1 MTVSTTTRTP
11 QEWHGD
17 GGHIFD
23 HAHQPPHCINV
34 FVPLDDLTD
43 TNGPTEFIPGTHV
56 LNVFD
61 NDRQGGSGNTD
72 GNSNSFAIKAK
83 AGGVIMFDYR
93 LKHRGG
99 LNSTPNDR
107 LLLCLCYARPWF
119 QDQANPVGN
128 HATLITSRLMCL
140 QPPTSSSCNFVFVRF
155 DWSTYVALA
164 SSSNGPCSLC
174 TSQPQPCKTL
184 DATAAPPGG
193 RRSDVR
199 QAALRP
205 E

>member
-1 MTVSTTTRTP
+1 MTVSTTTCTA

-17 GGHIFD
+17 GGHIFG

-43 TNGPTEFIPGTHV
+43 ANGPTEFVPGTHV
-56 LNVFD
+56 LNAFGGQ
-61 NDRQGGSGNTD
+61 QGGSGNTD
-72 GNSNSFAIKAK
+72 GDGNSFAIKAK
-83 AGGVIMFDYR
+83 AGGVILFDYR

-128 HATLITSRLMCL
+128 YLTDIM
-140 QPPTSSSCNFVFVRF
+140 
-155 DWSTYVALA
+155 
-164 SSSNGPCSLC
+164 
-174 TSQPQPCKTL
+174 
-184 DATAAPPGG
+184 
-193 RRSDVR
+193 RSI
-199 QAALRP
+199 L
-205 E
+205 